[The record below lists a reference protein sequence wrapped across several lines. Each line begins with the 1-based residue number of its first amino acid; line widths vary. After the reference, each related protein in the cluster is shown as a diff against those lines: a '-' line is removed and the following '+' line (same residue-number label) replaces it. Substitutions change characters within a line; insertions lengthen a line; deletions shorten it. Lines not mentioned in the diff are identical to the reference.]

1 MPTKGH
7 MALAEMMERGLLKHC
22 ISQNVDGLHRK
33 SGMPAEKLTEVHG
46 NTNSE
51 ICKKCKNI
59 YMRDFRTR
67 NSQKTNTHDTGR
79 KCDNKKCNG
88 DLMDTIINFGENL
101 REVDLDTGFNHGQSA
116 DVMLCIGSSLRVNPA
131 AQMAEATANNGGK
144 LVIINL

>member
-1 MPTKGH
+1 
-7 MALAEMMERGLLKHC
+7 
-22 ISQNVDGLHRK
+22 
-33 SGMPAEKLTEVHG
+33 MPAEKLTEVHG

-51 ICKKCKNI
+51 ICKKCQNI

-67 NSQKTNTHDTGR
+67 NAQKCKTHDTGR